1 MRHAVIF
8 LALAASSILLA
19 CSPAPATS
27 PPSKEPAAALAPD
40 SERPT
45 HPVKVLQPAKPLKVK
60 IKKTAKDEI
69 VWEIEGG
76 DLDQVVRA
84 THRLKKEFP

>member
-1 MRHAVIF
+1 MRHAVGF
-8 LALAASSILLA
+8 LVFAASSALFA

-27 PPSKEPAAALAPD
+27 PPSREPPALAAD
-40 SERPT
+40 SERPA

-60 IKKTAKDEI
+60 IKKTAKNEI

>member
-1 MRHAVIF
+1 MRHAVNF
-8 LALAASSILLA
+8 LVFAALSVLLA
-19 CSPAPATS
+19 CSPAPAT
-27 PPSKEPAAALAPD
+27 LAPD
-40 SERPT
+40 SERPA